1 MNGSANISIDV
12 TIPYLGFHL
21 LDWTKFLRK
30 SKSRSNVRHIYEFAV
45 QWCTSKTRFKEV
57 KKLCTHFDKLSE
69 GKIII
74 GDWRLEIGFILA
86 MFRFE
91 TLYLFTYLSFFLP
104 THFTVKKGQ
113 GLMKINPI
121 LCRKGKP
128 IIQTKLFQ

>member
-12 TIPYLGFHL
+12 TIPYLRFHL

-45 QWCTSKTRFKEV
+45 QCCTSKTR
-57 KKLCTHFDKLSE
+57 SMWG
-69 GKIII
+69 GKNVMYAFWKTIRRWNYN
-74 GDWRLEIGFILA
+74 WRLEIGFILA